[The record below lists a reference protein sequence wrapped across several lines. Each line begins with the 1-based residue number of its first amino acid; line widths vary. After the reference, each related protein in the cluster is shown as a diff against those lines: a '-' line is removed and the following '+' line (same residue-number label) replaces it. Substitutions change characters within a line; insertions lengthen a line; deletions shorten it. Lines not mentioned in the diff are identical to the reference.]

1 MQYSSRVIIFPRYFS
16 TNVFIVVV
24 EVFANKTL
32 KNAHCKQNVL
42 HACVPLSLPLSL
54 SSSSPPLSSVVP
66 LLFLSSL
73 YFLWNYEKY
82 VTLQAQQRGKRLKK
96 KKREEKGNKRNEKWN
111 FHTGY
116 SFRLLLP
123 RIRFIYIYAL
133 FRLYSFSFRPSMNF
147 LARPQNSRCAGK
159 VRKIHEK

>member
-42 HACVPLSLPLSL
+42 HACVPLSLP
-54 SSSSPPLSSVVP
+54 SSSPPLSSVVP

-96 KKREEKGNKRNEKWN
+96 KKGKKKEINVTKNEI
-111 FHTGY
+111 FIQVI
-116 SFRLLLP
+116 SSVFFFP
-123 RIRFIYIYAL
+123 EFVIYIYAL

-147 LARPQNSRCAGK
+147 LARPQNSRGAGK

>member
-96 KKREEKGNKRNEKWN
+96 KKGKKKEINVTKNE
-111 FHTGY
+111 
-116 SFRLLLP
+116 
-123 RIRFIYIYAL
+123 IFIQVIPSVFFFPEFVLYIYMHY
-133 FRLYSFSFRPSMNF
+133 FDYTV
-147 LARPQNSRCAGK
+147 SRF
-159 VRKIHEK
+159 VRR